1 MKELS
6 FYQKYQLALLTM
18 VISLFVVLIIMRIC
32 GVDLPDDL
40 QGYMTT
46 IWAII
51 LLLVDAK
58 GLHSTFTKLVPGEST
73 MLESKKEILGD
84 GTAFEKEG

>member
-18 VISLFVVLIIMRIC
+18 VISLFVVLITMRLC
-32 GVDLPDDL
+32 GADLPDDL

-58 GLHSTFTKLVPGEST
+58 GLHSTLTKLVPGESVI
-73 MLESKKEILGD
+73 LEAKKEISSE
-84 GTAFEKEG
+84 GTAFQKEG